1 MKKRKIYHAQFP
13 SSPKR
18 RTRRIT
24 LNVIQYRLF
33 QSKIVRRRPVWKL
46 DGWIQVCVCVRAR
59 FTVQWNAQTSCA
71 GNVMDS
77 FSYDTCYYGKWLEN
91 VDETTGNNNEL
102 DSFARVRSCRKSI
115 DWYHRFE
122 NRIACIFSFFYFLSL
137 SLEWTPVE
145 LWPAL
150 CLVGAFS
157 HGERIVGTVARF
169 SVWEQYIGGKCI
181 DREVSKYSWLTGY
194 RDIETA
200 L

>member
-102 DSFARVRSCRKSI
+102 GKLCSSSIVQKIHRLISSIRKSNCV
-115 DWYHRFE
+115 YFFFPL
-122 NRIACIFSFFYFLSL
+122 FSLSL
-137 SLEWTPVE
+137 SLEWTNTCWT
-145 LWPAL
+145 LAGSL
-150 CLVGAFS
+150 FS
-157 HGERIVGTVARF
+157 RCV
-169 SVWEQYIGGKCI
+169 
-181 DREVSKYSWLTGY
+181 
-194 RDIETA
+194 
-200 L
+200 

>member
-1 MKKRKIYHAQFP
+1 M
-13 SSPKR
+13 
-18 RTRRIT
+18 
-24 LNVIQYRLF
+24 NVIQYRLF

-102 DSFARVRSCRKSI
+102 GKLCSSSIVQKIHRLISSIRKSNCV
-115 DWYHRFE
+115 YFFFLL
-122 NRIACIFSFFYFLSL
+122 FSLSL
-137 SLEWTPVE
+137 SSERTPVE

-181 DREVSKYSWLTGY
+181 DREVSKYSWLTVY
-194 RDIETA
+194 RDIGTI